1 MYIVDSSAWIEYL
14 RGTGS
19 RAHHQVRAMVR
30 RGTPTAGVTEPVI
43 MELLSGARDSEDFR
57 KIERLTKAMPLAQVD
72 SVCDFTEAGAIYKVL
87 RNEGITIRS
96 RIDCLIA
103 AVAWRRDATLVHAD
117 RDFDAIASRY
127 PVRVM
132 SLA

>member
-1 MYIVDSSAWIEYL
+1 VYIVDSSAWIEYL

-19 RAHHQVRAMVR
+19 RAHYQVRAMVR

-43 MELLSGARDSEDFR
+43 MELLSGARDSGDFR
-57 KIERLTKAMPLAQVD
+57 QIERLTKAMPLAQVD
-72 SVCDFTEAGAIYKVL
+72 PVCDFTEAGAIYKML

-103 AVAWRRDATLVHAD
+103 AVAWRRGATLVHAD

-127 PVRVM
+127 PVQVM

>member
-1 MYIVDSSAWIEYL
+1 VYIVDSSAWIEYL
-14 RGTGS
+14 RRTGS
-19 RAHHQVRAMVR
+19 PADVEVTHMVER
-30 RGTPTAGVTEPVI
+30 VSPTAGVTEPVI
-43 MELLSGARDSEDFR
+43 MELLSGAHDTGDFR
-57 KIERLTKAMPLAQVD
+57 NIERLTKAMPLVQVD
-72 SVCDFTEAGAIYKVL
+72 PICDFTEAGAIYKML

-117 RDFDAIASRY
+117 RDFDAIASHY

>member
-1 MYIVDSSAWIEYL
+1 VYIVDSSAWIEYL
-14 RGTGS
+14 RRTGS
-19 RAHHQVRAMVR
+19 RADVEVTRMAERVS
-30 RGTPTAGVTEPVI
+30 PTAGVTEPVI
-43 MELLSGARDSEDFR
+43 MELLSGARDTKDFR
-57 KIERLTKAMPLAQVD
+57 NIERLTDAMPLVQVD
-72 SVCDFTEAGAIYKVL
+72 PVCDFTEAGALYKVL

-103 AVAWRRDATLVHAD
+103 AVACRRDATVVHAD